1 MQLIQ
6 FFQLRPSGKMSLT
19 KDHAS
24 EGFDFFFSRFQ
35 ALKNS
40 QEIPILACL

>member
-1 MQLIQ
+1 
-6 FFQLRPSGKMSLT
+6 MSLT

-24 EGFDFFFSRFQ
+24 EGFYFFFSRFQ

-40 QEIPILACL
+40 QEIPIFDMFVMLDHPV